1 MPALSD
7 MRHNTAER
15 LTDPLAR
22 LLARTGL
29 TPNTLTILGLL
40 LSIASA
46 WVLATGHLFLGGFLV
61 IFAGAFDLLDGAL
74 ARATGKSTTFG
85 ALLDSTFDRLSEAVI
100 LFGLL
105 VFFIRQPS
113 ISIQEVLLIFAAIAG
128 SMLVSY
134 IRARAEGLGLECEV
148 GIFTR
153 PERVIV
159 LALGLILSRFEPVL
173 LVALWI
179 LAVCTFL
186 TAFRR
191 LIYVWRKA
199 R

>member
-191 LIYVWRKA
+191 LIYVWRKT